1 MKTKFALPTQ
11 RDLRFERYSGLRAS
25 DFGEEVEVVDH
36 WINAAVVA
44 AIALFAVTW
53 VLLP

>member
-11 RDLRFERYSGLRAS
+11 RDLRFERYTGLRAS
-25 DFGEEVEVVDH
+25 DFGEEVQVTDDWVT
-36 WINAAVVA
+36 AAVVA